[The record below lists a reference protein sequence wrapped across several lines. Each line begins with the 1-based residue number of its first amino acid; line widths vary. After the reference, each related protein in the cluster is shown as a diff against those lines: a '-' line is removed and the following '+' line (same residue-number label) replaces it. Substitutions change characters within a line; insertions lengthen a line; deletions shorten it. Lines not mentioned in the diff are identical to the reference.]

1 MVGMTR
7 ALGWAAF
14 VFKCLRDQRK
24 RRIAFPD
31 AILEETM
38 PKKKAAK
45 AMERMKSGETSEVVE
60 PRQSTETFE
69 SLGLFPFG
77 KITYSNFS
85 MR

>member
-1 MVGMTR
+1 M
-7 ALGWAAF
+7 GWAAF

-60 PRQSTETFE
+60 PRQ
-69 SLGLFPFG
+69 
-77 KITYSNFS
+77 
-85 MR
+85 